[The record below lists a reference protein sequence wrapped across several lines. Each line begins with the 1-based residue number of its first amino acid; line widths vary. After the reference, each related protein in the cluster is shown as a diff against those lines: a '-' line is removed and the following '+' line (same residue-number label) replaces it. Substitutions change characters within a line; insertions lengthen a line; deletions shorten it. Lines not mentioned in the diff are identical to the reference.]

1 MIELSFENKL
11 ETLNGTN
18 KLDIYYFSN
27 FLSKKKSDLLYKK
40 LYSEIPWQK
49 YQIKI
54 FGKTYDQPRLTSFHS
69 IGAVSYTHL
78 TLPTSG

>member
-27 FLSKKKSDLLYKK
+27 FKSKYLVKHMINQDLPLF
-40 LYSEIPWQK
+40 IQ
-49 YQIKI
+49 
-54 FGKTYDQPRLTSFHS
+54 
-69 IGAVSYTHL
+69 
-78 TLPTSG
+78 

>member
-40 LYSEIPWQK
+40 LYNEIPWQK

-54 FGKTYDQPRLTSFHS
+54 
-69 IGAVSYTHL
+69 
-78 TLPTSG
+78 